1 MEKYLLKNLSTKSL
15 IMNKPSRR
23 IFLKSSV
30 LAGVFSPI
38 VNSIFAEDRCLNDK
52 MEVINLEEKD
62 NYLETI
68 KIELTKQWSQNRT
81 INLVFHGHSVPSGY
95 FVTPEVKSLESYPFL
110 LLKALKKIYPFAVIN
125 IILTCIGGENS
136 ESGAKRFKKQV
147 LNHQPDVLF
156 IDYALNDTGI
166 GVEESRKAME
176 FMIETAL
183 KKKIKVI
190 LLTPTPDQ
198 RVELLNKETVL
209 QQLSNQTIDL
219 SKKYETGLVDNYT
232 TFQNLVISGE
242 KVTDYMSQVNHPN
255 EKGHQLIVD
264 GILKY
269 F

>member
-1 MEKYLLKNLSTKSL
+1 
-15 IMNKPSRR
+15 MNKSSRR
-23 IFLKSSV
+23 IFIKSSV
-30 LAGVFSPI
+30 LMGLLSPI
-38 VNSIFAEDRCLNDK
+38 VNSTFATNKEILTS
-52 MEVINLEEKD
+52 EEKD
-62 NYLETI
+62 NYFETI
-68 KIELTKQWSQNRT
+68 KAELTKEWPKNRT

-95 FVTPEVKSLESYPFL
+95 FVTPDVRPLESYPFL

-147 LNHQPDVLF
+147 LCHQPDVLF

-166 GVEESRKAME
+166 GVEKSRKAME
-176 FMIETAL
+176 FMIKKAL
-183 KKKIKVI
+183 QKNIKVI

-209 QQLSNQTIDL
+209 QQLSNQVVEL
-219 SKKYETGLVDNYT
+219 SKKYEIGLIDNYS
-232 TFQNLVISGE
+232 TFQNLAMSGE